1 MGRRRGYT
9 IGRRVIGD
17 ISQPEGMAVMRE
29 KFLEWMGVKNYS
41 ERTVSHRQVNL
52 NYFILWCE
60 ERGIT
65 RPADI
70 TKPILERYQRW
81 LYHYKT
87 EKEKPLSFRVQQARL
102 IAVRMFFKWLTKN
115 NYLLYN
121 PASEIELPKGE
132 QRLPKH
138 VLTASEADQVI
149 NQADIKD
156 PLGIRDRAILEA
168 FYSTGIRRSELAALK
183 IYDLD
188 RERETLIIRQGKG
201 KKDRVLPIG
210 ERALQWITKYQEEIR
225 PSLAASSDEGF
236 LFLTT
241 MGDPLQPKHLSQ
253 LVRDYVDQAKLGK
266 SGSCHL
272 FRHTMATLM
281 LENGADVRF
290 IQQMLGHASLE
301 TTQLYTQ
308 VSIKKLKEIH
318 RATHPAGLARPSKK
332 GEEENLKKTIDL
344 EGCMGG

>member
-1 MGRRRGYT
+1 MGRRRGIT
-9 IGRRVIGD
+9 IGRRVVGD
-17 ISQPEGMAVMRE
+17 ISDSGGMAVMRE
-29 KFLEWMGVKNYS
+29 RFLEWMGVRNYS
-41 ERTVSHRQVNL
+41 ERTVSHRKVNL
-52 NYFILWCE
+52 NYFILWSE

-65 RPADI
+65 RPIDI

-87 EKEKPLSFRVQQARL
+87 KEEKPLSFRVQQARL
-102 IAVRMFFKWLTKN
+102 IAVRMFFRWLTKN
-115 NYLLYN
+115 NTLLYN

-138 VLTASEADQVI
+138 VLTASEADQI
-149 NQADIKD
+149 MNQTDIKD
-156 PLGIRDRAILEA
+156 ALGIRDRAILET
-168 FYSTGIRRSELAALK
+168 FYSTGIRRLELANLK
-183 IYDLD
+183 VYDLD

-210 ERALQWITKYQEEIR
+210 ERALQWLEKYQEEVR
-225 PSLAASSDEGF
+225 PSLVASSDEGF
-236 LFLTT
+236 LFLTM

-253 LVRDYVDQAKLGK
+253 LVRDYVDKAKLGK
-266 SGSCHL
+266 TGSCHL

-290 IQQMLGHASLE
+290 VQQMLGHASLE

-318 RATHPAGLARPSKK
+318 RATHPARLQKAGEKK
-332 GEEENLKKTIDL
+332 KINKTIALD
-344 EGCMGG
+344 GCMGR